1 MRIITGKFKKANLFA
16 VPGKTARPTTDYIKE
31 VIFSV
36 ISSCT
41 EKYILDLYSGSGSL
55 GFETLSRGAIFVDF
69 VDFSDK
75 SIKTMKRNIE
85 KLKCTN
91 DCKIHRKKVSAF
103 INSTDKKFDLIFMDP
118 PYNKDLVNS
127 TIERI
132 IDNELLTE
140 NGHIVIEHSPR
151 EKLLEKWNTIT
162 TYNKNYGSSVITVLE
177 NNIFSDEWT
186 ELGWKFII
194 P

>member
-36 ISSCT
+36 ITSISG
-41 EKYILDLYSGSGSL
+41 KSVLDLYAGSGSL
-55 GFETLSRGAIFVDF
+55 GFEALSRKADFVDF

-85 KLKCTN
+85 KLRCTS

-103 INSTDKKFDLIFMDP
+103 LNSYENKFDLIFMDP
-118 PYNKDLVNS
+118 PYNKNLVNS
-127 TIERI
+127 TLEKVIS
-132 IDNELLTE
+132 NNLLNE
-140 NGHIVIEHSPR
+140 NGQIIVEHSPR
-151 EKLLEKWNTIT
+151 ELIDDKWGKMIVFS
-162 TYNKNYGSSVITVLE
+162 KDYGSSVVTILE
-177 NNIFSDEWT
+177 KE
-186 ELGWKFII
+186 KK
-194 P
+194 

>member
-16 VPGKTARPTTDYIKE
+16 VPGNTARPTTDYIKE

-36 ISSCT
+36 IPSC
-41 EKYILDLYSGSGSL
+41 EGKNVLDIYAGSGSL
-55 GFETLSRGAIFVDF
+55 GFETLSRNALFVDF

-85 KLKCTN
+85 KLKCTS

-103 INSTDKKFDLIFMDP
+103 LNSCEKKFDLIFMDP

-127 TIERI
+127 TIEKVVEN
-132 IDNELLTE
+132 DLLTKS
-140 NGHIVIEHSPR
+140 GIIVIEHSPR
-151 EKLLEKWNTIT
+151 EKLLEKWDEIT
-162 TYNKNYGSSVITVLE
+162 TYHKNYGSSVITVLSNE
-177 NNIFSDEWT
+177 KLLSLT
-186 ELGWKFII
+186 
-194 P
+194 